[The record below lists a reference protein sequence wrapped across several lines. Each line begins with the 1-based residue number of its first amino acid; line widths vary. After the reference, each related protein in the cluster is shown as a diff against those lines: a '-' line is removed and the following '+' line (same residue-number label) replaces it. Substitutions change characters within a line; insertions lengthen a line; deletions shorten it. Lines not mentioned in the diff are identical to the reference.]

1 MSLCPALFA
10 PIGATLACVSAAAS
24 LAAPPLPPS
33 APVRPVTD
41 TYFGV
46 TVSDPY
52 RYMEDMKDPE
62 VAAWMKAQADYTQ
75 GVLARIPQR
84 ATVLSEVEK
93 FGDSATARVYGVQV
107 NGDHIYYYKRLA
119 NESIPKLCVRK
130 GIAGKERVMVDPEA
144 MQGPDGKHYAIDWF
158 SPSLD
163 NKYVAY
169 GLSLGGSEQSVLH
182 VKEVA
187 SGKETGESIDR
198 TNCHQRST
206 GWAPMTWDVT
216 YWHA

>member
-33 APVRPVTD
+33 APVRPVAD

-84 ATVLSEVEK
+84 ATVRS
-93 FGDSATARVYGVQV
+93 S
-107 NGDHIYYYKRLA
+107 
-119 NESIPKLCVRK
+119 
-130 GIAGKERVMVDPEA
+130 GIA
-144 MQGPDGKHYAIDWF
+144 
-158 SPSLD
+158 
-163 NKYVAY
+163 
-169 GLSLGGSEQSVLH
+169 
-182 VKEVA
+182 
-187 SGKETGESIDR
+187 
-198 TNCHQRST
+198 
-206 GWAPMTWDVT
+206 
-216 YWHA
+216 